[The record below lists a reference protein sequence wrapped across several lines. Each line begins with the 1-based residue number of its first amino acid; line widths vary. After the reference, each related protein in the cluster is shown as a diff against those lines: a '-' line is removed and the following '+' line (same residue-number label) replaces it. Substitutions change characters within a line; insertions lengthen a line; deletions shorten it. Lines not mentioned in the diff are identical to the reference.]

1 MLTPNEFYVSSMM
14 PPIRNIPLSI
24 AHLNSSRMVCLNCSK
39 CHAEMQDSC
48 VQHSVYK
55 RQKSR
60 SHSPRIPS
68 NQPVS
73 TANIP
78 SLLDFPLPR
87 PNKRSRQQHTRSS
100 KLSDPDNE
108 TDCT

>member
-24 AHLNSSRMVCLNCSK
+24 ARSHSSRMVCLNCSK
-39 CHAEMQDSC
+39 CHAERQDSC
-48 VQHSVYK
+48 VQRSAYR

-60 SHSPRIPS
+60 SISPRVSS

-87 PNKRSRQQHTRSS
+87 RNKRSRQQ
-100 KLSDPDNE
+100 
-108 TDCT
+108 